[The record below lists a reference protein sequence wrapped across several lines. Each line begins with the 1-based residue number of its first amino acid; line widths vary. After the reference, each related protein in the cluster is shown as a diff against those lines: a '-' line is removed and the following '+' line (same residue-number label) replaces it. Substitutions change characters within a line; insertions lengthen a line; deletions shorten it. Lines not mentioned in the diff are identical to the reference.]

1 MPDDT
6 SNQSTAAVPT
16 LTMRVRTSWNHWA
29 WFVPTIAVVV
39 AMRARYIGP
48 PFLADEGGYLAI
60 ARAWGRGA
68 TLYRDVFVDRPQGLV
83 LIFRLLWTIG
93 LGSAVGVRL
102 LALAACLLLAG
113 ACAGI
118 AATLSRPAARPVAA
132 LAVGVLTSGQIGRA
146 HV

>member
-1 MPDDT
+1 
-6 SNQSTAAVPT
+6 
-16 LTMRVRTSWNHWA
+16 MRVRTSWNHWA

-93 LGSAVGVRL
+93 LGSDRKSTRL
-102 LALAACLLLAG
+102 N
-113 ACAGI
+113 
-118 AATLSRPAARPVAA
+118 S
-132 LAVGVLTSGQIGRA
+132 S
-146 HV
+146 H

>member
-68 TLYRDVFVDRPQGLV
+68 TLYRDVFVDRPQGL
-83 LIFRLLWTIG
+83 G
-93 LGSAVGVRL
+93 LFEHSAKQPDLR
-102 LALAACLLLAG
+102 
-113 ACAGI
+113 
-118 AATLSRPAARPVAA
+118 
-132 LAVGVLTSGQIGRA
+132 Q
-146 HV
+146 

>member
-48 PFLADEGGYLAI
+48 PFLADEGA
-60 ARAWGRGA
+60 
-68 TLYRDVFVDRPQGLV
+68 
-83 LIFRLLWTIG
+83 
-93 LGSAVGVRL
+93 AVQ
-102 LALAACLLLAG
+102 ALAVAAALDSQTR
-113 ACAGI
+113 
-118 AATLSRPAARPVAA
+118 AATSADAMRLVAEVRSRPAPS
-132 LAVGVLTSGQIGRA
+132 LGIETLLQEYEIGRA